1 MNAFKYSGSSLKNAA
16 CSPALP
22 STRTTGLGT
31 WDPRLKIAAE
41 RVDGLSM
48 GSEMFAVEAVGL
60 RKAYGE
66 KIAVGCLD
74 LAVPSGSF
82 FGVVGPNG
90 AGKTTTL
97 RMMTGLLRPDAGRV
111 GTRRR
116 CAIVRMLVAE

>member
-1 MNAFKYSGSSLKNAA
+1 
-16 CSPALP
+16 
-22 STRTTGLGT
+22 
-31 WDPRLKIAAE
+31 
-41 RVDGLSM
+41 M

-66 KIAVGCLD
+66 KVAVGCLD

-97 RMMTGLLRPDAGRV
+97 RMMTGLLRPHVDPVDRHTASIWAKQSRHHS
-111 GTRRR
+111 
-116 CAIVRMLVAE
+116 